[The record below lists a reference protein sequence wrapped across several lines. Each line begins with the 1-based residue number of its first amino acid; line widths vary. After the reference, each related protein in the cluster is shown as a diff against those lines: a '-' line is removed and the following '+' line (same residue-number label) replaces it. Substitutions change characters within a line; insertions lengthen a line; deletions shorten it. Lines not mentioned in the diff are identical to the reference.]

1 MITIWACPKCGRSF
15 RREGQRHA
23 CGLGSRATLL
33 RGKPPGLVTL
43 YHSLEADLRRLGTVE
58 IVARDRYAL
67 FRTTRIFADLVFTRD
82 ALRLAV
88 HLEREVR
95 VPCFFKIQRGSPNRV
110 AHVAML
116 RTAAELQTIAPYLE
130 EAYRLAAN
138 EERSTGPHRRAG
150 ATRRDRAQ

>member
-1 MITIWACPKCGRSF
+1 MTPIWACPKCGRSF

-23 CGLGSRATLL
+23 CGLGSRAALL

-43 YHSLEADLRRLGTVE
+43 YRSLEAELRRLGTIE

-88 HLEREVR
+88 HLDREVR
-95 VPCFFKIQRGSPNRV
+95 VPCFFKVQRGSPNRV

-116 RTAAELQTIAPYLE
+116 RTAGELETIAPYLE

-138 EERSTGPHRRAG
+138 EERSQG
-150 ATRRDRAQ
+150 RDRAQ

>member
-23 CGLGSRATLL
+23 CGVGSRATLL

-43 YHSLEADLRRLGTVE
+43 YRSLEANLRRLGTVE
-58 IVARDRYAL
+58 IVTRDRYAL
-67 FRTTRIFADLVFTRD
+67 FRTTRIFVDLVFTRD
-82 ALRLAV
+82 ALRVAV
-88 HLEREVR
+88 HLDREAR

-138 EERSTGPHRRAG
+138 EERNKDRHRPGG
-150 ATRRDRAQ
+150 ATRGDRA